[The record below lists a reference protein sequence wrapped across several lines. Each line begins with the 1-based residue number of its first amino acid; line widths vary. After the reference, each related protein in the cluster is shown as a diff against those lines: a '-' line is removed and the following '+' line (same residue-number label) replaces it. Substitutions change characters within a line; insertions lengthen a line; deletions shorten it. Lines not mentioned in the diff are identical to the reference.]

1 MAYVVQLRSPGGVD
15 RLETAEVVLPAP
27 LAGEILVRQTAIG
40 VNFIDIYLRTG
51 LYPLSHLP
59 AVLGVEGAGVVTAV
73 GADVAGLQV
82 GDRVAYAGAVGAYA
96 TERLLPA
103 WRAVQLPPAVTD
115 VAAASAMARGMT
127 AHMLMTRVHAVGPN
141 TVALVH
147 GAAGGLGSLLARW
160 AKRAGATVIGA
171 VGSAPKVAFA
181 REAGCDHVIVGRD
194 IDLAAAVAALTGG
207 RGVDVAYDGVGGAM
221 LRKTL
226 ACVRPF
232 GTVASIGQVAGPIPP
247 LDVEEL
253 GPRRSLTFAR
263 PSVMAYM
270 SEPATYRQ
278 AAFDV
283 TKAMADGLLPVIGQT
298 YPLAEAARAHADL
311 EAGRTTGSVLLLA

>member
-15 RLETAEVVLPAP
+15 QLEAREMVVAAP
-27 LAGEILVRQTAIG
+27 RAGEILIRQTAIG

-51 LYPLSHLP
+51 LYPLPALP
-59 AVLGVEGAGVVTAV
+59 AVLGVEAAGVVTAV
-73 GADVAGLQV
+73 GADVGGLQV
-82 GDRVAYAGAVGAYA
+82 GDRVAYAGAVGGYA

-103 WRAVQLPPAVTD
+103 WRAVPLPPAITD
-115 VAAASAMARGMT
+115 AAAASALARGMT
-127 AHMLMTRVHAVGPN
+127 AHMLMTRVHVVGPD

-147 GAAGGLGSLLARW
+147 GAAGGLGSLLVQW

-171 VGSAPKVAFA
+171 VGSTPKAALA

-194 IDLAAAVAALTGG
+194 VDLALKVATLTDG
-207 RGVDVAYDGVGGAM
+207 RGVDVAYDGIGGTM

-232 GTVASIGQVAGPIPP
+232 GTVASIGQVAGPVPP

-253 GPRRSLTFAR
+253 GPRRSLIFAR

-270 SEPATYRQ
+270 SEPATYRR
-278 AAFDV
+278 AAVDV
-283 TKAMADGLLPVIGQT
+283 MKSMAEGLLPVIGKT
-298 YPLAEAARAHADL
+298 YPLAEAARAQADL
-311 EAGRTTGSVLLLA
+311 ETGQTTGSVLLLA